1 MTQNDPKWPKK
12 DPKWPKI
19 TPKWPKNDARIYA
32 LFPQFFFTEKA
43 VPQTFSVLEC
53 MILFLSQIVI
63 LILVII
69 KLCLLVNGSSVL
81 A

>member
-1 MTQNDPKWPKK
+1 MAQKLTQMAQNY
-12 DPKWPKI
+12 
-19 TPKWPKNDARIYA
+19 PKWPKNDARIYA

-43 VPQTFSVLEC
+43 VPQTFSLLEC